1 MQEKILNFLYGGYRF
16 NEDEDGLKY
25 KYLFLNNIII
35 VTIAIAVVMG
45 IKRYINNNIILGLSD
60 SLFAIFLLFMLF
72 YIKTN
77 KKKFELIS
85 HIILF
90 ISFLFIN
97 IVLIF
102 DSKDDMSIIVYFPF
116 LASVI
121 FLKGRFI
128 GLIYLILATIY
139 LAIFKYF
146 ELSIHYPNVNLLLTL
161 VYIVMFYLIIGL
173 YESIRH
179 SHSSALKAIS
189 QNRSI
194 QNKKLRHI
202 MKSFNKYVIFSKTDL
217 NGKIIYVNEA
227 FCNISGYT
235 QKELIGKPH
244 NMVRHDDMTKQTF
257 EKLWQDLRENK
268 YWHGEI
274 KNKSKDGGFYW
285 VDSIIEA
292 EYDLQDNH
300 IGYHSVRQNITDK
313 KEIEILKE
321 NLENTNIDLEDQVH
335 KKVLEVMHLN
345 NEIRDSQKEIIFTIG
360 IIGESRSKETA
371 NHVKRVAEYSKL
383 LAKYSGLDDYRAEL
397 LKLASP
403 MHDIGKVGISDAI
416 LNKPGRL
423 TQQEMKIMMTHTEL
437 GYAMLKHSDKEL
449 LKLSASIA
457 YEHHEKYDGS
467 GYPRGLKGEE
477 ICIEGRIT
485 AVADVFDAL
494 GSNRVYKKSWRD
506 EDIFSMFIKEK
517 GKHFDPKIIDIF
529 LEHKQDFI
537 DIRNKFLD

>member
-1 MQEKILNFLYGGYRF
+1 LKDQEFLKELNILFVDDDADIR
-16 NEDEDGLKY
+16 
-25 KYLFLNNIII
+25 
-35 VTIAIAVVMG
+35 
-45 IKRYINNNIILGLSD
+45 
-60 SLFAIFLLFMLF
+60 
-72 YIKTN
+72 
-77 KKKFELIS
+77 KKFKITME
-85 HIILF
+85 
-90 ISFLFIN
+90 N
-97 IVLIF
+97 IFKNL
-102 DSKDDMSIIVYFPF
+102 
-116 LASVI
+116 
-121 FLKGRFI
+121 
-128 GLIYLILATIY
+128 Y
-139 LAIFKYF
+139 LACDGQ
-146 ELSIHYPNVNLLLTL
+146 E
-161 VYIVMFYLIIGL
+161 
-173 YESIRH
+173 
-179 SHSSALKAIS
+179 AIE
-189 QNRSI
+189 I
-194 QNKKLRHI
+194 YQNKKVGINVIISEIDMPNFNGIKLLEEIRKEDKFLPFFFSSTHTEPEFLLKVI
-202 MKSFNKYVIFSKTDL
+202 KLKVNDYILKPIDSLEIIDKIYSACSFIRQPYIIEKQKKELERYLKVIDNVAIISKSDLDGNITFANKIFCD
-217 NGKIIYVNEA
+217 
-227 FCNISGYT
+227 ISGYS
-235 QKELIGKPH
+235 KEELIGKPH
-244 NMVRHDDMTKQTF
+244 SMVRHDDMTKQSF
-257 EKLWQDLRENK
+257 EKLWQDLKENK

-274 KNKSKDGGFYW
+274 KNKNKDGGFYW

-292 EYDLQDNH
+292 DYDLQDNH
-300 IGYHSVRQNITDK
+300 IGYHSVIQNITDK

-321 NLENTNIDLEDQVH
+321 NLENINIDLEDQVH
-335 KKVLEVMHLN
+335 EKILEVMHLN
-345 NEIRDSQKEIIFTIG
+345 KEIRDSQKEIIFTMG

-383 LAKYSGLDDYRAEL
+383 LAKYSGLDDYKAEL
-397 LKLASP
+397 LKQASP